1 MHQKYLLLLLE
12 IGGVVQGTVKQA
24 TGQNPIIVSIYPSTI
39 LISGV
44 ITKGIPKIGFNTSEY
59 QK

>member
-1 MHQKYLLLLLE
+1 M

-24 TGQNPIIVSIYPSTI
+24 TGQNPIIVSIYPITI

-44 ITKGIPKIGFNTSEY
+44 ITKGIPKIGFNTSGIP
-59 QK
+59 K